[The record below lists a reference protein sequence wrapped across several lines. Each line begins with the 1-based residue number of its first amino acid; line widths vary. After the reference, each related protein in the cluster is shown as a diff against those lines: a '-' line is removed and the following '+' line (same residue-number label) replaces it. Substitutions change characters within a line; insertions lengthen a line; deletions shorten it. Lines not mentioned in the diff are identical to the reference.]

1 MSELTFN
8 QYEKTV
14 IDTSLYHD
22 SISRYIDSL
31 EIPDEGNRR
40 HLHKLLSTLYC
51 TLGLLGEAGEI
62 AEKMKK
68 IIRDKNCDINSVD
81 RDLLI
86 KEDGDVV
93 WYTGAFAQDLNT
105 TLEDVAQQNIAKL
118 ESRKNRGVLQ
128 GSGDNR

>member
-1 MSELTFN
+1 MSDLTFK

-14 IDTSLYHD
+14 VDTNLYRD

-31 EIPDEGNRR
+31 QIPDEGDRR

-68 IIRDKNCDINSVD
+68 IIRDKNCDINSED
-81 RDLLI
+81 SILLQ
-86 KEDGDVV
+86 KETGDCV
-93 WYTGAFAQDLNT
+93 WYTGAMAGELDT
-105 TLEDVAQQNIAKL
+105 TLENVAYQNIDKL
-118 ESRKNRGVLQ
+118 ESRKQRGVLQ